1 MDKSNEFSSEFRERS
16 MCMVQEPRGEYPS
29 LQAAAESIAPQ
40 ICCVPQTLLVRGK
53 RQGGDAEGRE
63 GVTTVETWRVKNLQ
77 HEVKELRRTIG
88 VLKQASDFFSQAQL
102 DR

>member
-1 MDKSNEFSSEFRERS
+1 MHGAGA
-16 MCMVQEPRGEYPS
+16 PRRIPVASGCGGVDCAPDLLRAADPVGEG
-29 LQAAAESIAPQ
+29 QAS
-40 ICCVPQTLLVRGK
+40 
-53 RQGGDAEGRE
+53 GGDAEGRE